1 MQEVGGSIPPGSTN
15 PFKKPPLEAAFL
27 LPWSGHQPFVS
38 WKGRSSSF
46 LVEPP

>member
-1 MQEVGGSIPPGSTN
+1 
-15 PFKKPPLEAAFL
+15 L
-27 LPWSGHQPFVS
+27 LPRFGHQPFVS

>member
-1 MQEVGGSIPPGSTN
+1 
-15 PFKKPPLEAAFL
+15 L
-27 LPWSGHQPFVS
+27 LRRSGHQPFVS

>member
-1 MQEVGGSIPPGSTN
+1 
-15 PFKKPPLEAAFL
+15 L